1 MESMELLSAK
11 AQDRLTDGLLET
23 AEKLAM
29 AKLEALKAQ
38 NRRRLM
44 TRAEAARYVHLSP
57 KIFDEVVRP
66 HIKVVKFDG
75 FSRLM
80 WDVRDIDQF
89 IQERKIGN
97 DY

>member
-1 MESMELLSAK
+1 MELLSTEAQEHLSKLLADKIEDLAK
-11 AQDRLTDGLLET
+11 ARLGLLED
-23 AEKLAM
+23 
-29 AKLEALKAQ
+29 Q
-38 NRRRLM
+38 NKRRLM

-66 HIKVVKFDG
+66 YIKVVKFEG

-89 IQERKIGN
+89 IQERKIEN
-97 DY
+97 DC